1 MLRLKVSF
9 NFHIA
14 KDKFQNYVY
23 VSYGWSRSIIFL
35 KFTYKWAKYRVHH
48 KEPTFN
54 QLSQVE

>member
-23 VSYGWSRSIIFL
+23 VSYG
-35 KFTYKWAKYRVHH
+35 
-48 KEPTFN
+48 
-54 QLSQVE
+54 